1 MDDIVRKTDRGMHES
16 QQMMALTRRV
26 EAAVGDTARA
36 VEQSNQAASL
46 RGEADTLRRALRK
59 FVPPH

>member
-1 MDDIVRKTDRGMHES
+1 MHES

-36 VEQSNQAASL
+36 VEQSNQAAASL